1 MKTFF
6 KKRFRNRN
14 DCRYEQLDQNSLPK
28 HLNDAKPT
36 IIAHRKTYYDY
47 WTYNRLDRISTSE
60 NIKKL
65 IQRRRELLAE
75 NHADTHWVE
84 FYDKVIAHGCNVTG
98 KTINPYNGT
107 VQIST
112 VSPSQKRDGSILF
125 SKNDKLPVVVDDKCM
140 TVWSRGQRHMLFRKR
155 IINMIEEL
163 LTIAGKDRLPPLPQE
178 TKLPIEKMGRV
189 NLCGLTILYTV
200 DNRFVTT
207 SNCYIHWWKLY
218 YISETNDIEYVEI

>member
-1 MKTFF
+1 
-6 KKRFRNRN
+6 
-14 DCRYEQLDQNSLPK
+14 
-28 HLNDAKPT
+28 
-36 IIAHRKTYYDY
+36 
-47 WTYNRLDRISTSE
+47 
-60 NIKKL
+60 
-65 IQRRRELLAE
+65 
-75 NHADTHWVE
+75 
-84 FYDKVIAHGCNVTG
+84 
-98 KTINPYNGT
+98 
-107 VQIST
+107 
-112 VSPSQKRDGSILF
+112 
-125 SKNDKLPVVVDDKCM
+125 
-140 TVWSRGQRHMLFRKR
+140 MLFRKR